1 MNTKKILALLLVAVM
16 AFGLVACGG
25 ETNSKEESNAL
36 EATNNTLETTNN
48 TSSDETTKTITVEH
62 ALGTTEVTYCPE
74 RVCVLDSNAMDFIH
88 ALGLSEY
95 VASVQS
101 PKGIPAYLE
110 EYYNSDTIIKLERA
124 ESGEK
129 SGEAETAD
137 PYESYYSIDADLII
151 GSADTVDGE
160 LYAVLSEIAPTV
172 VTDFAIDHEDG
183 MYAGVVANARMIA
196 SIWGVEEK
204 LDTMLA
210 EYDALYQQLSEA
222 MNGISCVMMNSTLD
236 SNRIQ
241 VVSNDDYES
250 DKEKLECER
259 SGRIIYDLGMNM
271 YSNDAPEEIVEAST
285 YNRNTDEATQIAKNQ
300 VIADWINEINPD
312 YVLIVDRN
320 FNSVEEAEAEGY
332 TYAELKELNIYKEG
346 KVYMLSYDGRIGGSG
361 LYGMFIQLDELK
373 DIFLK

>member
-1 MNTKKILALLLVAVM
+1 MNTKKMLALLLATVM
-16 AFGLVACGG
+16 AFSLAACGG
-25 ETNSKEESNAL
+25 ETNSNEESN
-36 EATNNTLETTNN
+36 TTETTSN
-48 TSSDETTKTITVEH
+48 TSSDETPKSITVEH
-62 ALGTTEVTYCPE
+62 ALGTTEVPYCPE

-88 ALGLSEY
+88 ALDLSEY

-129 SGEAETAD
+129 STEEETKD

-151 GSADTVDGE
+151 GSADTVDAE

-172 VTDFAIDHEDG
+172 VTNFAIDHEDG

-204 LDTMLA
+204 LDTMLV

-222 MNGISCVMMNSTLD
+222 MNGVSCVMMNSTLD

-271 YSNDAPEEIVEAST
+271 ISNDVPEEIVEAST
-285 YNRNTDEATQIAKNQ
+285 YNRNTDEAAQTAKNQ
-300 VIADWINEINPD
+300 VIADWIDEVNPD

-320 FNSVEEAEAEGY
+320 FNSVEAAEAEGY
-332 TYAELKELNIYKEG
+332 TYAELKELDIYKEG
-346 KVYMLSYDGRIGGSG
+346 KLYMLSYDGRIGGSG

-373 DIFLK
+373 NIFLK